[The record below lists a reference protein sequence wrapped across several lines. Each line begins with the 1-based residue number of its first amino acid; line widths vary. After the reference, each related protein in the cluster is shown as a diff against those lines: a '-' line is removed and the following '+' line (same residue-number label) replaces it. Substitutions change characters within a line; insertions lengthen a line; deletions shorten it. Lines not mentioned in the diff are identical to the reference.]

1 MVIPSIFTNKC
12 TVPRSMNACGR
23 KKCEH
28 NAVKPA
34 HAVTCIKRSPLG
46 CRKGLGVR
54 AIVLNATFN
63 NISVTSWR
71 SVLLVEEDRVLRENH
86 RPATSHTKK
95 KWPYKTVDLLKEVQC
110 I

>member
-1 MVIPSIFTNKC
+1 MNTN
-12 TVPRSMNACGR
+12 
-23 KKCEH
+23 
-28 NAVKPA
+28 KPA
-34 HAVTCIKRSPLG
+34 HAVTCIKMSPFSFPVIENFICIEPLLRG
-46 CRKGLGVR
+46 QLSYKATFRGR